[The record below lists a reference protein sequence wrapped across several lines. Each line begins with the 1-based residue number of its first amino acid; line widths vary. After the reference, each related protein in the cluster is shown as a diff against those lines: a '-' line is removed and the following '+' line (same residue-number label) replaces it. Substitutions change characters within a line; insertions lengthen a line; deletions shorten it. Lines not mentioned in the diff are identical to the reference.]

1 MKALITGAT
10 GFIGGHLAET
20 LVKRGDSV
28 RCLVRKT
35 SDVTELR
42 RLPVELAEG
51 DITDRESLDRSVGE
65 VDVIYHLGGITKA
78 KTEAAYFKINAD
90 GSRLLYEACLANN
103 PHVAKIV
110 HVSSL
115 AAAGPAEPG
124 RPLTEDDPARPI
136 TSYGKSKWEGEK
148 YAHEY
153 SKHLPVTVIRPPAVY
168 GPREKDILIYFQLI
182 HRHVRPVLGL
192 RKKYLSMIYSDDL
205 VEAIVRAGDD
215 PASAGQTY
223 FVDDGQIYTWQD
235 ISDILSRVMDR
246 WTIPL
251 FVPEFAVHGVGLT
264 VEFFSRWSKNA
275 PVLNRQKIIE
285 LKQSAWTCS
294 SEKIR
299 RELGFQPKFQFEQG
313 AKLTAEWYRRAGW
326 L

>member
-10 GFIGGHLAET
+10 GFIGSHLAET
-20 LVKRGDSV
+20 LAQRGDSV

-35 SDVTELR
+35 SDVSDLR
-42 RLPVELAEG
+42 RLPVEFIEG
-51 DITDRESLDRSVGE
+51 DITDRASLDRAVGE

-78 KTEAAYFKINAD
+78 KTEAIYFKINAD
-90 GSRLLYEACLANN
+90 GSRLLYEACLAHN
-103 PHVAKIV
+103 PHVGKIV

-115 AAAGPAEPG
+115 AAAGPATPG

-136 TSYGKSKWEGEK
+136 TYYGKSKWEGEK

-182 HRHVRPVLGL
+182 HRHIRPILGV

-205 VEAIVRAGDD
+205 VDAIVRAGND
-215 PASAGQTY
+215 PASTGQTY
-223 FVDDGQIYTWQD
+223 FVDDGNVYTWQD
-235 ISDILSRVMDR
+235 VSDMLSRVMNR
-246 WTIPL
+246 WTVPL
-251 FVPEFAVHGVGLT
+251 FVPEFTVYAIGLS
-264 VEFFSRWSKNA
+264 VEFFLQWSKTA
-275 PVLNRQKIIE
+275 PVLNRQKVIE
-285 LKQSAWTCS
+285 LKQAAWTCS
-294 SEKIR
+294 SAKIR
-299 RELGFQPKFQFEQG
+299 RELGFQPRFSFEDG
-313 AKLTAEWYRRAGW
+313 ARITAEWYRKMGW